1 MTFTIIEPRVPAP
14 EGSEDAA
21 RFERSIDVRNVVENE
36 AFGTGDELS
45 FTAAE
50 LLPNWS
56 DPAEP
61 KRLLVAE
68 IDGRVVARGLYET
81 RADPEYPAAYVI
93 VQVHPSARR
102 LGIGAAL
109 HERLEAW
116 AREEGRSRMLAW
128 VATAPQDGP
137 SLPSPTGFGSV
148 PEAAPSTG
156 FLLRRGWRLEQVER
170 ASRYPL
176 PDGLGDLER
185 RVAAALER
193 SGGDYRVHAW
203 VDRTPP
209 EWHEAV
215 AALYTRMSTDAP
227 SAGLEDPEDVWT
239 VERLIES
246 ERTEAANPR
255 TTLTV
260 VVEHLPSGALAGYN
274 QLSLPAERQRPV
286 HQEDTLVIREH
297 RGRRLGMLL
306 KVANLLE
313 LQRRAP
319 GHPGVITYNAEEN
332 RPMLDVNEALGF
344 VPIGSEGAWRK
355 DLV

>member
-1 MTFTIIEPRVPAP
+1 MTFDIIEPRVPAA
-14 EGSEDAA
+14 EGSQDAA
-21 RFERSIDVRNVVENE
+21 RFDGSIAVRNVVENE
-36 AFGTGDELS
+36 PFGTGEELS
-45 FTAAE
+45 FLAEE
-50 LLPNWS
+50 LLPQWS

-81 RADPEYPAAYVI
+81 RAAADWPAAYVS
-93 VQVHPSARR
+93 VQVHPEARD
-102 LGIGAAL
+102 LGIGGAL
-109 HERLEAW
+109 LERIEHW
-116 AREEGRSRMLAW
+116 ARDEGRTRLLAW
-128 VATAPQDGP
+128 VATPPLAGP
-137 SLPSPTGFGSV
+137 ALPSPTGFGAV

-176 PDGLGDLER
+176 PDGVGDLEQ
-185 RVAAALER
+185 RVAAGLER
-193 SGGDYRVHAW
+193 SGSDYRVHAW

-209 EWHEAV
+209 EWREHV
-215 AALYTRMSTDAP
+215 AALYTRMTTDAP
-227 SAGLEDPEDVWT
+227 SAGLEEPEDVWT
-239 VERLIES
+239 VERLVET
-246 ERTEAANPR
+246 ERTDAASPR

-260 VVEHLPSGALAGYN
+260 VVEHVPSGALVGYN
-274 QLSLPAERQRPV
+274 QLSVPAERHRPV
-286 HQEDTLVIREH
+286 HQEDTLVVREH

-313 LQRRAP
+313 LQRREP

-344 VPIGSEGAWRK
+344 VPIGYEGAWRK
-355 DLV
+355 DLG